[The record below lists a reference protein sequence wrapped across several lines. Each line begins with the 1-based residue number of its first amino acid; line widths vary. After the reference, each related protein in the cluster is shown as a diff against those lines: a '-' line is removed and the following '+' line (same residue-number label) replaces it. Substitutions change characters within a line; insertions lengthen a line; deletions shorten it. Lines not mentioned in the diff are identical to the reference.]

1 MKPVHLNKKLI
12 LKILMVKKMRKTINK
27 ILISFMVIE
36 LILSFY
42 SCADAGGNEKKKEE
56 PGSFIYVE
64 TEKVQFQPF
73 VSYISLI
80 GYAKAN
86 QEADVASD
94 EGGKIKS
101 FVKDKGNYVKEGDV
115 ILIVENDVLKANLD
129 AAKAQYDMA
138 EINFKKQEE
147 IYNQKVTSELQ
158 YLNAK
163 YERDAA
169 KANYELIKS
178 RYDKTFIK
186 APFAGIIDLKYIEE
200 GEFAPPGAAIIS
212 LVSIDRIKIEA
223 GVPENYVGDIKAGNR
238 VKIVFNDLGG
248 ETFDEKISYVGSS
261 INVDNRTF
269 PIEIIINNKDR
280 RIKPELNA
288 VVKVERKNFDK
299 AALVPE
305 DIVSKTDLGNVV
317 FVEENGIA
325 KMRVVKVEG
334 RYDNKAAIT
343 EGLKE
348 GDNLVLVGF
357 QNLVDGEKVKVL
369 E

>member
-1 MKPVHLNKKLI
+1 MKDTI
-12 LKILMVKKMRKTINK
+12 IKILFSLT
-27 ILISFMVIE
+27 VITST
-36 LILSFY
+36 LLFY
-42 SCADAGGNEKKKEE
+42 SCIDAGGNEKEKED
-56 PGSFIYVE
+56 PGSFTYVE
-64 TEKVQFQPF
+64 TQKIKFQPF

-80 GYAKAN
+80 GAAKAN

-101 FVKDKGNYVKEGDV
+101 FVKDKGDYVKEGEV
-115 ILIVENDVLKANLD
+115 ILIVDNDVLKANLD
-129 AAKAQYDMA
+129 AAKAQYEMA
-138 EINFKKQEE
+138 ENNFKKQEE

-178 RYDKTFIK
+178 RYDKTFVK
-186 APFAGIIDLKYIEE
+186 APFSGIIDLKYIEE
-200 GEFAPPGAAIIS
+200 GEFASPGAAIIS
-212 LVSIDRIKIEA
+212 IVSLDRIKVVA
-223 GVPENYVGDIKAGNR
+223 GVPENYVGDVKVGNR
-238 VKIVFNDLGG
+238 VKVIFNDLGG
-248 ETFDEKISYVGSS
+248 ETFKEKISYVGSS
-261 INVDNRTF
+261 INIDNRTF
-269 PIEIIINNKDR
+269 PIEVIINNRDR

-288 VVKVERKNFDK
+288 VVKIEKENFDK
-299 AALVPE
+299 VVLVPE
-305 DIVSKTDLGNVV
+305 DIVSKTDRGNVV

-325 KMRVVKVEG
+325 KMRVIKIES
-334 RYDNKAAIT
+334 RYENKAAIT

-348 GDNLVLVGF
+348 GDNLIIVGF